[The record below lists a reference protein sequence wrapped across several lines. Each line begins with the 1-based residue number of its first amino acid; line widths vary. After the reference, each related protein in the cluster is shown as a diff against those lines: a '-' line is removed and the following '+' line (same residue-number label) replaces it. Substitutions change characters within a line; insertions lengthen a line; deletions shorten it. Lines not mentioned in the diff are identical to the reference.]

1 MSDLKSLALKAKN
14 RLLSKGLRD
23 TYSHANVLT
32 GVNMN
37 NNNERIINERSNV
50 SESPFKY
57 LLREDKMMTMTPSE
71 KERFILNSIR
81 IYQQEKRNQQKDII

>member
-23 TYSHANVLT
+23 TYTHAKVLSNM
-32 GVNMN
+32 NMN
-37 NNNERIINERSNV
+37 NRQHDNKKDNT

-57 LLREDKMMTMTPSE
+57 LLREDKMMTMTASE

-81 IYQQEKRNQQKDII
+81 IYKEERRKQEKDII